1 MDVTL
6 EKWKKTIGILPKGF
20 SISIESGELQ
30 LHYCE
35 KWERPILVCSHYVGN
50 IAENAIVERASV
62 TRFLTSNVG
71 NFQRDKLGFKKG
83 KTVKKEAKANP
94 RKIARKRA
102 RLNQHLKKPKEGEML
117 K

>member
-30 LHYCE
+30 LYYC
-35 KWERPILVCSHYVGN
+35 KKLGRPILVCFHYVGN
-50 IAENAIVERASV
+50 IAEDAIVERASV

-71 NFQRDKLGFKKG
+71 NFQRDKLTPKKG
-83 KTVKKEAKANP
+83 SKAQPTKNCPQKGKVKASTKRRRKA
-94 RKIARKRA
+94 
-102 RLNQHLKKPKEGEML
+102 
-117 K
+117 